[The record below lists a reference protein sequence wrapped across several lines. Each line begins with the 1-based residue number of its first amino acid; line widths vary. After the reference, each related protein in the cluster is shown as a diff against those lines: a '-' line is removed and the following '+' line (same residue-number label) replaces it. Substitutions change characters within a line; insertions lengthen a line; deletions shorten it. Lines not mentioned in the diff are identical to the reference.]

1 MKLKDPFTCLCSG
14 STGSGKTSLIADIL
28 DKQLITPKP
37 DYVLWLYAEDQPL
50 YKNMPGVHFHQGIP
64 DDLDDWFDAT
74 KNNLLILD
82 DLMLQATSD
91 PKITKLFSV
100 NRSHRS
106 LSTICIVHN
115 LFDQGTQMRTISL
128 NTQYII
134 VFKNPRDNQQIAT
147 LARQMYPRKSQFL
160 IEAFQ
165 DATKNPFGY
174 LLIDL
179 KPTTA
184 EFLRI
189 RTDIT
194 STPIVYIHKDMQPIP
209 SFKL

>member
-1 MKLKDPFTCLCSG
+1 MKLKHPFTCLCSG
-14 STGSGKTSLIADIL
+14 PTGSGKTSLIADIL
-28 DKQLITPKP
+28 EKQLISPKP

-50 YKNMPGVHFHQGIP
+50 YKKMPGVHFHQGIP
-64 DDLDDWFDAT
+64 ENLEDFFHT
-74 KNNLLILD
+74 GKNNLLILD

-91 PKITKLFSV
+91 PRITKLFSV
-100 NRSHRS
+100 NRSHKG

-147 LARQMYPRKSQFL
+147 LARQMYPRKSHFL

-165 DATKNPFGY
+165 DATKDPFGY

-179 KPTTA
+179 KPTTP

-189 RTDIT
+189 RTSIT
-194 STPIVYIHKDMQPIP
+194 STPIVYIHKDMQPIQP
-209 SFKL
+209 FYL